1 VTYPDP
7 AVSHAIT
14 TRFVPLRLDYQSP
27 AARPLHI
34 LWLPT
39 VLVLDARGVEHARS
53 INALPPADF
62 LDVLDLGEARMR
74 LRGAE
79 HAVAAQRLEDA
90 LARRDHGPLH
100 DEALYFLGIARYFRD
115 RNDGGIRDATWA
127 ELTRRYPDSIWAH
140 RIPSF
145 LER

>member
-1 VTYPDP
+1 M
-7 AVSHAIT
+7 
-14 TRFVPLRLDYQSP
+14 PLRLDYQSA
-27 AARPLHI
+27 AARDLHV

-39 VLVLDARGVEHARS
+39 VLILDARGVEHARS

-74 LRGAE
+74 MRGAE
-79 HAVAAQRLEDA
+79 HALAAARLEAA
-90 LARRDHGPLH
+90 LARREHGPLH
-100 DEALYFLGIARYFRD
+100 DEALFYLGIARYFRD
-115 RNDGGIRDATWA
+115 KGDGAVRDATWA

-140 RIPSF
+140 RIPAF